1 MANSFSDWHSVPA
14 AKTRIL
20 PLKWAKCL
28 GSHSGGGVLSAP
40 HPVLFFGGCK
50 DSGQSPRNPPRPG
63 GSHLEGAKGSLY
75 AVIWAFQHGERARA
89 P

>member
-40 HPVLFFGGCK
+40 TPSYSLGAARTQG
-50 DSGQSPRNPPRPG
+50 SPHGIPPD
-63 GSHLEGAKGSLY
+63 LEGATWREPR
-75 AVIWAFQHGERARA
+75 AAFTQ
-89 P
+89 